1 MKIFPRRLVY
11 AVHHSITN
19 GSDGY
24 AVRGHGIARALKEK
38 GVKLWVLVSSA
49 FFNSELPFRVDVDGV
64 SYLHLDS
71 NQRSTYHKFLK
82 ALKPDAVLAA
92 SNWQHAKPIQEVA
105 KKLDI
110 PFYYEARG
118 FWELSRCARD
128 PNFASTPGFREVVNG
143 EAAIAQAS
151 DHVFTL
157 NRHMAGEW
165 SRRGVFSS
173 KISLMPNGLDR
184 IPDEVTEP
192 NRRLL
197 GQLGL
202 AGSKVIA
209 YVGSFSVY
217 EGLDDLIRA
226 FALARQHGL
235 EARLLLLGSLTPSGN
250 GSLPCERLGVLN
262 DLVLELGLSNQVV
275 FGGRVAPQVLSSYFS
290 FIDLMV
296 VPRKPELVCELVSP
310 LKPMEAVANGTQL
323 LLSSVAPLADLKSLG
338 PGVHYFEKG
347 SVQNPAHKLVE
358 ILSKSTPVRCPRS
371 LYPNIDDFLWYRSVQ
386 PLLNQLNEVPRGLKS
401 AFSWSTKA

>member
-1 MKIFPRRLVY
+1 M
-11 AVHHSITN
+11 A
-19 GSDGY
+19 
-24 AVRGHGIARALKEK
+24 
-38 GVKLWVLVSSA
+38 
-49 FFNSELPFRVDVDGV
+49 
-64 SYLHLDS
+64 
-71 NQRSTYHKFLK
+71 
-82 ALKPDAVLAA
+82 
-92 SNWQHAKPIQEVA
+92 
-105 KKLDI
+105 
-110 PFYYEARG
+110 
-118 FWELSRCARD
+118 
-128 PNFASTPGFREVVNG
+128 G

-165 SRRGVFSS
+165 SRRGVSSS

-184 IPDEVTEP
+184 TPNDMTEP
-192 NRRLL
+192 NRKLL

-235 EARLLLLGSLTPSGN
+235 EARLLLLGSLTPAGN
-250 GSLPCERLGVLN
+250 SSLPCERLGVLS
-262 DLVLELGLSNQVV
+262 DLVLELGLANQVV
-275 FGGRVAPQVLSSYFS
+275 VAGRVAPEVLPSYFS

-296 VPRKPELVCELVSP
+296 VPRKPDLVCELVSP

-338 PGVHYFEKG
+338 SGVHYFEKG
-347 SVQNPAHKLVE
+347 SVRNLAHKLVE
-358 ILSKSTPVRCPRS
+358 ILSKPTPARCPRS
-371 LYPNIDDFLWYRSVQ
+371 LYPGIEDFLWSRSVQ
-386 PLLNQLNEVPRGLKS
+386 PLLNQLNKAPRR
-401 AFSWSTKA
+401 F

>member
-1 MKIFPRRLVY
+1 MIRHPPRLVY

-24 AVRGHGIARALKEK
+24 AVRGHGIAKALKEK
-38 GVKLWVLVSSA
+38 GVKLWVLTSSA
-49 FFNSELPFRVDVDGV
+49 YFDFKLPFRVDVDGV
-64 SYLHLDS
+64 TYLHLDS
-71 NQRSTYHKFLK
+71 NQPVAYHEFLQM
-82 ALKPDAVLAA
+82 LKPDAVLAA
-92 SNWQHAKPIQEVA
+92 SNWLHAKPIQA
-105 KKLDI
+105 AARTHDL

-118 FWELSRCARD
+118 FWELSKCARD
-128 PNFASTPGFREVVNG
+128 PNYASSPNFRKAVAGEV
-143 EAAIAQAS
+143 AIAQAS

-157 NRHMAGEW
+157 NRHMAAEW
-165 SRRGVFSS
+165 SRRGVSS
-173 KISLMPNGLDR
+173 SNISLMPNGLDH
-184 IPDEVTEP
+184 IHNDMTGP
-192 NRRLL
+192 NLRLL

-235 EARLLLLGSLTPSGN
+235 EAKLLLLGSLTRSGN
-250 GSLPCERLGVLN
+250 SSLPCERLGELS
-262 DLVLELGLSNQVV
+262 DLVLELELANQVV
-275 FGGRVAPQVLSSYFS
+275 FGKRVAPEVLPSYFS
-290 FIDLMV
+290 FVDLMV

-310 LKPMEAVANGTQL
+310 LKPMEAVANGTRL

-347 SVQNPAHKLVE
+347 SVDHLARKLLEV
-358 ILSKSTPVRCPRS
+358 LSKPTPARCPKS
-371 LYPNIDDFLWYRSVQ
+371 LYPGLEEFLWSRSVQ
-386 PLLNQLNEVPRGLKS
+386 SLLDKLNEAPHRLKS
-401 AFSWSTKA
+401 SFSWSTNA